1 LAALLVLG
9 VQGHSLAQGLPVS
22 MEAPL
27 ISGGLGR
34 ASEAT
39 SLGGGYASGVSG
51 AAASLPGQL
60 KGGLSSLPGIPAF
73 QGQSNTTGQERPL
86 PPLVETRFQQFVE
99 DSTGRRLSLYGY
111 NLFESSR
118 FPSLTDVPVPANYVV
133 GPGDEVDLRLWGMA
147 ELSARLPVDRNG
159 QVVIPRV
166 GPVTVAGVRVDQLE
180 AHLKSQVG
188 KVFTSFELSATI
200 GRLRSVQV
208 FVVGQARRPGAYMV
222 SSLSTLI
229 GVLFESGG
237 PSATGSMRNVTLTR
251 GGKNVATLDLYAFIH
266 RGDTSQ
272 DARLLPGDV
281 IVIPPAGPRVALLGE
296 TDTPAVYELSG
307 GNETLSQLL
316 SFTSGQGSLVL
327 PTKVQ
332 LERVDASRAKGPRLV
347 ESAAL
352 DAKGLATK
360 LRDGDVLTLLKVSP
374 EFANAVTLRG
384 NVSYPLRHLFTP
396 GMRVS
401 DLIPSSS
408 ALVQHD
414 FYLKKNRLVQF
425 DEFRRGARDVN
436 ARDVNARDVNARDV
450 NARDVNARDVNPR
463 DVNPRD
469 VNARDVNP
477 RDVNPRDV
485 NPRDVN
491 PRDVN
496 ARDVNA
502 RDVNAR
508 DVNPRDVNP
517 RDVNP
522 RDEINWDYATIERTD
537 PTRLV
542 TSLIPFNLA
551 KAVKSKDPQHDL
563 QLIAGD
569 VVTVYSVAELPP
581 PIESRSRF
589 VRVSG
594 EVKVPGVY
602 QLKGGEA
609 MAELIEM
616 AGGLTKNAYLYGAVF
631 TRESVRAVQQE
642 NLSRAVRRMEMDLEA
657 KNSALVQNNSSADR
671 GISEALL
678 MQQASQMQMLR
689 RLEGM
694 KSSGRLSLE
703 LNPEKLQLPQMTL
716 EDGDEITIPSIPSFV
731 NVYGA
736 VYAESSLIYRSGNTV
751 RDYLD
756 KAGVTRDA
764 DLDEV
769 LILRADGT
777 AEVTPKG
784 LVFKTLIGASVMS
797 KKLFPGDSVL
807 VPELVDKRSSYTAFI
822 QGAKDWTQL
831 IYQMGLGAAA
841 IKTLRQ

>member
-1 LAALLVLG
+1 MLAVILLG
-9 VQGHSLAQGLPVS
+9 MQGQSFAQGSPVS

-27 ISGGLGR
+27 ISGSLGR

-39 SLGGGYASGVSG
+39 SLGSGYASGVSG

-60 KGGLSSLPGIPAF
+60 RGGLASLPGIAPTQA
-73 QGQSNTTGQERPL
+73 QPNASAQERPL
-86 PPLVETRFQQFVE
+86 PPLLETRFQQFVE
-99 DSTGRRLSLYGY
+99 DSTGRKLSLYGY

-159 QVVIPRV
+159 QIVIPRV

-180 AHLKSQVG
+180 AHLKSQVS

-208 FVVGQARRPGAYMV
+208 FVVGQARKPGAYMV
-222 SSLSTLI
+222 SSLSTLL
-229 GVLFESGG
+229 GALFESGG

-251 GGKNVATLDLYAFIH
+251 GGKSVATLDLYAFIH

-307 GNETLSQLL
+307 ANETISQLL
-316 SFTSGQGSLVL
+316 TFTSGQGSLVL

-332 LERVDASRAKGPRLV
+332 LERVDANRVKGPRLV
-347 ESAAL
+347 ETAAL

-401 DLIPSSS
+401 DLIPSPS
-408 ALVQHD
+408 ALVQPD

-425 DEFRRGARDVN
+425 DEFRRGARDI
-436 ARDVNARDVNARDV
+436 
-450 NARDVNARDVNPR
+450 NPR
-463 DVNPRD
+463 DINPRD
-469 VNARDVNP
+469 INP
-477 RDVNPRDV
+477 RDI
-485 NPRDVN
+485 
-491 PRDVN
+491 
-496 ARDVNA
+496 
-502 RDVNAR
+502 
-508 DVNPRDVNP
+508 NP

-537 PTRLV
+537 PIRLV

-581 PIESRSRF
+581 PAESRSRF

-602 QLKGGEA
+602 QLKGGEG

-631 TRESVRAVQQE
+631 TRESVRAMQQE

-657 KNSALVQNNSSADR
+657 KNATLIQNSSSLDKGVA
-671 GISEALL
+671 EALA
-678 MQQASQMQMLR
+678 MQQATQRQMLK
-689 RLEGM
+689 RLESM

-703 LNPEKLQLPQMTL
+703 LNPEKLQLPQMML
-716 EDGDEITIPSIPSFV
+716 EDSDEITIPTIPSFV

-736 VYAESSLIYRSGNTV
+736 VYAESSLIFRPGNTV

-784 LVFKTLIGASVMS
+784 LVFKNLIGSSVMR
-797 KKLFPGDSVL
+797 KRLYPGDSVL
-807 VPELVDKRSSYTAFI
+807 VPELVDKRSAYTTFI